1 MKFNKNVPNEYQ
13 EREFE
18 CETDKR
24 TDEMPEHDI
33 EGFNIPDELMKKIE
47 SEVPF

>member
-33 EGFNIPDELMKKIE
+33 EGFYIPDELMKKIE